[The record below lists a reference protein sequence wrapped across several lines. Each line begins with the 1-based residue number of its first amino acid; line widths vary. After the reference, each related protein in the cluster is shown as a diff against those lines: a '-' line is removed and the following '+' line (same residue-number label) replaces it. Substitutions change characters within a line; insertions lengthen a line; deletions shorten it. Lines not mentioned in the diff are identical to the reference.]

1 MTDGEEARRSRA
13 WSQVCTFPQGTQEAL
28 SCRSWRSCYRKTVF
42 QAARVIYDVVI
53 EYQQKNESP
62 EHLADFACTL
72 KKEDERDIS
81 TDCYENIWVVVD
93 VDDFHDHSK
102 AAKICK
108 DNGIELIISN
118 PCFEVW
124 VLDHMKACPPSYTLT
139 PDVES
144 AAARAGIVGG
154 NRNKYVND
162 ELIDSEHLDAA
173 ICNAAR
179 HNTVENSQGRN
190 RLTPH
195 HEQEYAPWTDMPKVI
210 ETLKSNK
217 QS

>member
-1 MTDGEEARRSRA
+1 MAKKRDVPAHGRESARFHRA
-13 WSQVCTFPQGTQEAL
+13 
-28 SCRSWRSCYRKTVF
+28 RKKRYLVVAGGAVTERQYF
-42 QAARVIYDVVI
+42 KQLESIYDVVI
-53 EYQQKNESP
+53 DYQQKNESP
-62 EHLADFACTL
+62 EQLADFACKL

-81 TDCYENIWVVVD
+81 TDCYEKIWVVVD

-102 AAKICK
+102 AAKTCK

-124 VLDHMKACPPSYTLT
+124 LLDHMKACPPSYTLT

-144 AAARAGIVGG
+144 AAAKAGIVGG

-173 ICNAAR
+173 TRNAAR
-179 HNTVENSQGRN
+179 HNTAENSQGRN
-190 RLTPH
+190 RLTPY

>member
-1 MTDGEEARRSRA
+1 MAKKRDVPVHGRKSARFHRA
-13 WSQVCTFPQGTQEAL
+13 
-28 SCRSWRSCYRKTVF
+28 RKKRYLVVAGGAVTEKQYF
-42 QAARVIYDVVI
+42 KRFASIYDVVI

-62 EHLADFACTL
+62 EHLADFARKL
-72 KKEDERDIS
+72 KEEDERDIS
-81 TDCYENIWVVVD
+81 TDCYEKIWVVVD
-93 VDDFHDHSK
+93 VDDFHGHSQ

-124 VLDHMKACPPSYTLT
+124 LLDHVSVCPPSFTLT
-139 PDVES
+139 STVES
-144 AAARAGIVGG
+144 AAAKAGIVGG
-154 NRNKYVND
+154 NRNKYVNV

-173 ICNAAR
+173 IRNAER
-179 HNTVENSQGRN
+179 HNTAGNRQGRN
-190 RLTPH
+190 TLAPH
-195 HEQEYAPWTDMPKVI
+195 HEQEYTPWTDMPKVI

>member
-1 MTDGEEARRSRA
+1 MAKKRGVPAHGRKSARFHRA
-13 WSQVCTFPQGTQEAL
+13 
-28 SCRSWRSCYRKTVF
+28 RKKRYLVVAGGAVTEKQYF
-42 QAARVIYDVVI
+42 RRLASIYDVVI

-62 EHLADFACTL
+62 EHLADFARKL
-72 KKEDERDIS
+72 KEEDERDIS

-102 AAKICK
+102 AEKICK

-124 VLDHMKACPPSYTLT
+124 LLDHVKACPSSYTLT

-144 AAARAGIVGG
+144 AAAEAKVVGG
-154 NRNKYVND
+154 TRNKYINT
-162 ELIDSEHLDAA
+162 ELIDKEHLEAA
-173 ICNAAR
+173 IHNAAR
-179 HNTVENSQGRN
+179 HNTTENRQGRN
-190 RLTPH
+190 RLAPN

>member
-1 MTDGEEARRSRA
+1 MAKKRGVPAHGRESARFHRA
-13 WSQVCTFPQGTQEAL
+13 
-28 SCRSWRSCYRKTVF
+28 RKKRYLVVAGGAVTERQYF
-42 QAARVIYDVVI
+42 KQLESIYDVVI
-53 EYQQKNESP
+53 DYQQKNESP
-62 EHLADFACTL
+62 EQLADFACKL

-81 TDCYENIWVVVD
+81 TDCYEKIWVVVD

-102 AAKICK
+102 AAKTCK

-124 VLDHMKACPPSYTLT
+124 LLDHMKACPPSYTLT

-144 AAARAGIVGG
+144 ATAKAGIVGG

-173 ICNAAR
+173 TRNAAR
-179 HNTVENSQGRN
+179 HNTAENSQGRN
-190 RLTPH
+190 RLTPY
-195 HEQEYAPWTDMPKVI
+195 HEQEYDTPLGPICRK
-210 ETLKSNK
+210 
-217 QS
+217 